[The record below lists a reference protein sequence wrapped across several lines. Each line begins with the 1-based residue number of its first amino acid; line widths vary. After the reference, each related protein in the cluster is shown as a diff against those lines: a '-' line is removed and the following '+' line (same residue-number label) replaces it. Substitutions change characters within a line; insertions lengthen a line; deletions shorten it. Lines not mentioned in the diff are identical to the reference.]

1 MFNDEQLD
9 YISKDIKLFI
19 VSSINIMIL
28 ASYLQINLKDL
39 LLHTNSKLLKSLYFL
54 LSPIIVFSNVII
66 KNKK

>member
-9 YISKDIKLFI
+9 YISKDIKLLI